1 MYSALIRISSGLTFE
16 CHLLLFL
23 QFQLVC
29 EGCADRSTR
38 KGSWGCRH
46 CSYQHPDPMNDPFY
60 QSTVKN
66 LMYICAGVLLF
77 VGPSIHHATYQFT
90 IHPLHSLTLLVF
102 GSRSAHTP
110 RRYGKTLNS
119 CCTLTSRVV
128 CRCTIRL
135 SRHPISSLACQ
146 NQGHETQIRHVPS

>member
-1 MYSALIRISSGLTFE
+1 MPY
-16 CHLLLFL
+16 
-23 QFQLVC
+23 QL
-29 EGCADRSTR
+29 
-38 KGSWGCRH
+38 
-46 CSYQHPDPMNDPFY
+46 
-60 QSTVKN
+60 
-66 LMYICAGVLLF
+66 
-77 VGPSIHHATYQFT
+77 T

-119 CCTLTSRVV
+119 CCTLTSRVA

-146 NQGHETQIRHVPS
+146 NQGHETQIRHISSRASLSQIPPVQALTAPLRHHPNLPTLRQPNAQLTHPLQHPPLWAGPFLPICPRAPRPDPSFPLWRASTMH